1 MDNFDIAKEIE
12 VLKETTQKNETSF
25 ILLNIFNT
33 KKRINFWTLAITI
46 DIYLA
51 KIYNTFY

>member
-33 KKRINFWTLAITI
+33 KKRINF
-46 DIYLA
+46 
-51 KIYNTFY
+51 